1 MNHRDRFFEQM
12 VLAYYGELPPNQQ
25 RAFERELQNDS
36 ELARAYAE
44 LCRDLDSF
52 EPSTATPKALP
63 DDSDEMWVALEY
75 NIKRRIRAEQR
86 RTTPLQRWWEAAR
99 SWLMPVLRPAVA
111 IAGIAGAYALGMMM
125 GTSQQQHR
133 SAAVLAPSADTPTF
147 QWASPAAALPT
158 AAADPVSNFLKR
170 SQLYIATTAD
180 KQLKCQRCI
189 PIERQI
195 DHRQFAHEL
204 LKEAQRL
211 RPLAHHNPK
220 VKKVLQDVELVLA
233 NLAKDPRQIPPAQL
247 ELLHNIAST
256 TICEVNTTIEPSD
269 DNHHEP

>member
-1 MNHRDRFFEQM
+1 MSHRDRLFEQM
-12 VLAYYGELPPNQQ
+12 VLAYYGELPPNLQ
-25 RAFERELQNDS
+25 RAFERKLQHNS
-36 ELARAYAE
+36 ELARAYAQ
-44 LCRDLDSF
+44 LCRELDSF
-52 EPSTATPKALP
+52 EPSTATPSALP

-86 RTTPLQRWWEAAR
+86 RMTPLQRWWQTAR
-99 SWLMPVLRPAVA
+99 SWLTPMLRPAVA

-125 GTSQQQHR
+125 GTSQQQSR
-133 SAAVLAPSADTPTF
+133 SAAVPLPSAGAPTF
-147 QWASPAAALPT
+147 QWASPAAALPNT
-158 AAADPVSNFLKR
+158 AIDPVSNFLKR

-195 DHRQFAHEL
+195 DHRQFANEL

-256 TICEVNTTIEPSD
+256 AICEVNTTIETSTD
-269 DNHHEP
+269 DQHKP